1 MNWKTWDTFWI
12 YLFGIGMLALT
23 GYLYWNQ
30 LMPEWKGYQSE
41 FHDLVDK
48 RFGEQR
54 AATTPA
60 GIQQVWVKE
69 LNRTDRC
76 TTCHQGIEWKGLEN
90 APNPFRTHPK
100 EILDKHPVSKYG
112 CTVCHGGQGY
122 ATTAAE
128 AHAIDAEHWERPLL
142 GTELA
147 KAYLVSNRHALLES
161 NCNICHRNDRETKG
175 TDYVN
180 YAKQLV
186 RDKGCRACHTIN
198 NRGGVIGPNLT
209 YIGDQNPEQYDYARM
224 PGKPSVFG
232 WHLAHFK
239 DPKSMSS
246 ETVMPNFGLGSREA
260 QSLAMLVMSWKKTD
274 LPIEYI
280 PGAKTADLPTPEEKA
295 KEEQMLHGEGAF
307 FVRKT
312 CFICHDVTVLGV
324 ESATKIGPDL
334 SIAYADVQSRFGRT
348 LDDFLHNPTG
358 TMAVVLSIQI
368 HLTDQE
374 RNEAIRTLTSAYQK
388 KQALEAKKP
397 GAKK

>member
-1 MNWKTWDTFWI
+1 MNWKNRDTLWI
-12 YLFGIGMLALT
+12 YLLGAGTLALT

-30 LMPEWKGYQSE
+30 FVPEWKGYQNE
-41 FHDLVDK
+41 FRELVAK

-54 AATTPA
+54 AKTVPS
-60 GIQQVWVKE
+60 GLQQVWVKE
-69 LNRTDRC
+69 LDRTDRC
-76 TTCHQGIEWKGLEN
+76 TTCHLGMEWKGLDN
-90 APNPFRTHPK
+90 APNPYRTHPK
-100 EILDKHPVSKYG
+100 EILEKHPISKYG
-112 CTVCHGGQGY
+112 CTICHGGQGY
-122 ATTAAE
+122 ATTVE
-128 AHAIDAEHWERPLL
+128 GAHAIDSEHWEQPLL
-142 GTELA
+142 ASELA
-147 KAYLVSNRHALLES
+147 KAYLVSDHHAILES

-175 TDYVN
+175 AGYIN
-180 YAKQLV
+180 YAKELV
-186 RDKGCRACHTIN
+186 RNKGCRACHTIN
-198 NRGGVIGPNLT
+198 NRGGIIGPNLT
-209 YIGDQNPEQYDYARM
+209 YIGDLNAEQYNYQRM

-239 DPKSMSS
+239 DPKAMSS
-246 ETVMPNFGLGSREA
+246 ETVMPNFGFGSREA

-274 LPIEYI
+274 LPIDYI

-358 TMAVVLSIQI
+358 TMAVVLSTQI
-368 HLTDQE
+368 HLTDEE
-374 RNEAIRTLTSAYQK
+374 RNEAIRTLTAAYQK
-388 KQALEAKKP
+388 KQAQEAKKP

>member
-1 MNWKTWDTFWI
+1 MNWKSRDNLWI
-12 YLFGIGMLALT
+12 YLSGVGMLALT

-30 LMPEWKGYQSE
+30 FMPEWKGYQSQ
-41 FHDLVDK
+41 FRDLVGK
-48 RFGEQR
+48 RFGERR
-54 AATTPA
+54 AATVPG

-69 LNRTDRC
+69 INRTDRC

-90 APNPFRTHPK
+90 APNPYRTHPK
-100 EILDKHPVSKYG
+100 EILEKHPVSKYG
-112 CTVCHGGQGY
+112 CTLCHGGQGY

-128 AHAIDAEHWERPLL
+128 AHAIDSEHWAQPLL
-142 GTELA
+142 GPELA
-147 KAYLVSNRHALLES
+147 KAYLVSSKHALLES
-161 NCNICHRNDRETKG
+161 NCNVCHRNDRETKG
-175 TDYVN
+175 ADSLN

-186 RDKGCRACHTIN
+186 RDKGCRACHAIN
-198 NRGGVIGPNLT
+198 SRGGVIGPNLT
-209 YIGDQNPEQYDYARM
+209 YIGDQNAEQYNYTRM
-224 PGKPSVFG
+224 SGKPSVFG

-260 QSLAMLVMSWKKTD
+260 QSLAILVMSWKKNS

-295 KEEQMLHGEGAF
+295 KEEQMLHGEGSF

-312 CFICHDVTVLGV
+312 CFVCHDVSALGV

-334 SIAYADVQSRFGRT
+334 SMAYADVQSRFGRT

-358 TMAVVLSIQI
+358 TMAVVLSTQI
-368 HLTDQE
+368 HLTDEE
-374 RNEAIRTLTSAYQK
+374 RNEAIRTLTAAYQR
-388 KQALEAKKP
+388 KQAQEAKKP
-397 GAKK
+397 GASK